1 MHMMRRRHLGIGI
14 VFGAALAD
22 CVSVPSGGGWTTL
35 LSDTCC
41 RSTEVA
47 LQPQCS
53 GQSFALRP
61 GE

>member
-47 LQPQCS
+47 L
-53 GQSFALRP
+53 
-61 GE
+61 